1 MIDGMSPL
9 LPSQQAAAG
18 PTQAGQ
24 EKELKDACQQF
35 EEMFLTQMLKQMRK
49 TAPKGEM
56 FGGGGQGEEQ
66 FSEMLDQERAKS
78 WSQEGGIGLAT
89 MMFEQTKK
97 NM

>member
-9 LPSQQAAAG
+9 PPSKQAAAG

-35 EEMFLTQMLKQMRK
+35 EEMFLTQMLTQMRK
-49 TAPKGEM
+49 SAPKDGM
-56 FGGGGQGEEQ
+56 FSGGQGEQQ
-66 FSEMLDQERAKS
+66 FAEMLDQERAKS